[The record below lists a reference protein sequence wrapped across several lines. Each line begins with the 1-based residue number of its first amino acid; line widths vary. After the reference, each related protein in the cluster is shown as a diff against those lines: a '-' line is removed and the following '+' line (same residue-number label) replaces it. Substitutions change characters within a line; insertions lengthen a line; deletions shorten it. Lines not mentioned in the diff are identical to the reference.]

1 MQRSGP
7 ARRRPP
13 HRADG
18 TGRPARRA
26 IVGFAPVDR
35 EGEIRR
41 HMEGL
46 ALMGSAD
53 GLRANLRAARRA
65 RLSATGCSDPG
76 RHAAL
81 LRLLKRKA
89 PP

>member
-1 MQRSGP
+1 MHRSRP

-13 HRADG
+13 DRAG
-18 TGRPARRA
+18 GPGRRA
-26 IVGFAPVDR
+26 IVSFAPADR
-35 EGEIRR
+35 EGDIRR

-65 RLSATGCSDPG
+65 RLSATGGSDPG

>member
-1 MQRSGP
+1 MHGSRP

-13 HRADG
+13 DRACG
-18 TGRPARRA
+18 PGRRARRA
-26 IVGFAPVDR
+26 IVGFAPADR
-35 EGEIRR
+35 EGDIRR

-65 RLSATGCSDPG
+65 RLSATGRSDPG

>member
-1 MQRSGP
+1 MPMPKGT
-7 ARRRPP
+7 RRPSATT
-13 HRADG
+13 RAA
-18 TGRPARRA
+18 RPPRRA
-26 IVGFAPVDR
+26 IVGFAPCDR
-35 EGEIRR
+35 EGEIQR
-41 HMEGL
+41 HMDGL

-65 RLSATGCSDPG
+65 RLSATGRSDPG

>member
-1 MQRSGP
+1 MPRSSP
-7 ARRRPP
+7 ARR
-13 HRADG
+13 HRSDRTGG
-18 TGRPARRA
+18 TARPARRA
-26 IVGFAPVDR
+26 IVGFAPADR
-35 EGEIRR
+35 EGDIRR

-65 RLSATGCSDPG
+65 RLSATGHSDPG